1 MLTFP
6 STQEITHI
14 VRNTV
19 TDPTRYIGAQFCPVV
34 DVFSRRIEVDVL
46 EATTG
51 MTAPHNLNAPAAMV
65 KQLSGQ
71 STKIMATAYWK
82 EAYRINEEELLFA
95 REEGT
100 YNKRAGRLR
109 VIRRATEL
117 NTRLETRIEWLRWQ
131 PLVGGKVEVDEN
143 NVKYTVDY
151 KVPTKNKPSL
161 DWSDPNHEIIAD
173 IEDLLLLFRGTGAKG
188 KTVYLNHGIAKALA
202 TNEKI
207 RQLLSRS
214 QYANTLS
221 PRTVVAAMN
230 MLFPELEW
238 KLYDEGYGDGKGN
251 FVSFLP
257 DNQLVILGEGA
268 PGEKL
273 MDFATTISL
282 ANGGLDNPQP
292 GKFSMIVDKSMETN
306 PFVDITVGIY
316 GLPRVYHPNWI
327 VSSKITLPTYS

>member
-19 TDPTRYIGAQFCPVV
+19 TDPTRYIGAQFCPIV

-109 VIRRATEL
+109 VVRRATEL

-131 PLVGGKVEVDEN
+131 PLVGGKVAIDEN

-151 KVPTKNKPSL
+151 KVPSRNKPSL
-161 DWSDPNHEIIAD
+161 DWSDPNHDVCTLGTSLLSQPATGSFAD
-173 IEDLLLLFRGTGAKG
+173 CGSENVSFSSFAGRLRHLQGRLRS
-188 KTVYLNHGIAKALA
+188 LA
-202 TNEKI
+202 GRPPI
-207 RQLLSRS
+207 RQ
-214 QYANTLS
+214 T
-221 PRTVVAAMN
+221 
-230 MLFPELEW
+230 
-238 KLYDEGYGDGKGN
+238 
-251 FVSFLP
+251 
-257 DNQLVILGEGA
+257 
-268 PGEKL
+268 
-273 MDFATTISL
+273 
-282 ANGGLDNPQP
+282 
-292 GKFSMIVDKSMETN
+292 
-306 PFVDITVGIY
+306 
-316 GLPRVYHPNWI
+316 
-327 VSSKITLPTYS
+327 VSSFCARHPVTGVYF

>member
-1 MLTFP
+1 MLAFP

-14 VRNTV
+14 VRNTI
-19 TDPTRYIGAQFCPVV
+19 TDTSRYVGGTFCPLV
-34 DVFSRRIEVDVL
+34 DVYSRRIEVDVL
-46 EATTG
+46 DAVTG
-51 MTAPHNLNAPAAMV
+51 MTAPHNLNAPPAMV
-65 KQLSGQ
+65 KKLSGQ
-71 STKIMATAYWK
+71 STKIMATGYWK
-82 EAYRINEEELLFA
+82 EAYRIDEEELLFA

-109 VIRRATEL
+109 VIRRTAEL
-117 NTRLETRIEWLRWQ
+117 NTRLETRMEWLRWQ
-131 PLVGGKVEVDEN
+131 PLVNGKLDVNEN

-151 KVPTKNKPSL
+151 KIPSKNKPNI
-161 DWSDPNHEIIAD
+161 DWSDPNHDVISD
-173 IEDLLLLFRGTGAKG
+173 IEDLLLIYRGTGAKG
-188 KTVYLNHGIAKALA
+188 RTVYINHGVAKALA
-202 TNEKI
+202 LNEKV

-221 PRTVVAAMN
+221 PRTILAAMN

-238 KLYDEGYGDGKGN
+238 KLYDEGYGDDKGE
-251 FVSFLP
+251 FQSFLP
-257 DNQLVILGEGA
+257 DNKLVILGQGA

-282 ANGGLDNPQP
+282 ANGGMDNPQP
-292 GKFSMIVDKSMETN
+292 GKFGMVVDKSMEVN

-327 VSSKITLPTYS
+327 VSANITLPE